1 MTANARFNFILI
13 DADRNPE
20 RCVVVMCNNNHV
32 ISETYEDVAT
42 EKSVAAHCTCR
53 KTTVLC
59 VLENYLAER

>member
-42 EKSVAAHCTCR
+42 EKKCRCT
-53 KTTVLC
+53 LYMS
-59 VLENYLAER
+59 ENYRAVCSGELSC